1 MAENAFLIRK
11 TTTADVAKL
20 PAVERSAAKAFR
32 SIPELAWIAD
42 DDPQTAARHLE
53 LMESGVSWVAVPDSG
68 GGESL
73 LADGHGPIGFLNGRL
88 LNGFLHIWEMSVDER
103 CQGRGIGKRLLQTAV
118 DHARQR
124 NYKGLTLTTFLDVPW
139 NDGFYKARG
148 FVLLA
153 PQHVSPPLNLSRY
166 AEGDIQPLITVSFV
180 GDKHTN
186 AGFT

>member
-1 MAENAFLIRK
+1 MTENAFLIRK
-11 TTTADVAKL
+11 TTTADVEKL
-20 PAVERSAAKAFR
+20 PAVERSAGTAFR

-42 DDPQTAARHLE
+42 DDPQTTARHLE
-53 LMESGVSWVAVPDSG
+53 LIESGVSWVAVPDSG

-73 LADGHGPIGFLNGRL
+73 PADGDGPVGFLNGRL
-88 LNGFLHIWEMSVDER
+88 LNGFLHVWEMSVER
-103 CQGRGIGKRLLQTAV
+103 KCQGRGIGKRLLQAAV

-153 PQHVSPPLNLSRY
+153 PQDVSPPLSKILGDEARDGLPRERRCAMMLELS
-166 AEGDIQPLITVSFV
+166 
-180 GDKHTN
+180 
-186 AGFT
+186 